1 MNKTLHDSLL
11 LYVHG
16 QGGSAEEA
24 AHYRPLFPDCDVV
37 GLDYKAATP
46 WEAAQEFPAAFQ
58 TLSAAYRRV
67 ILVANSIG
75 AYFSMCGLPQ
85 ASVERAFF
93 VSPIVDMERLICDM
107 MRWAGVTE
115 PELRERGTI
124 ATAFGETLSWDYLC
138 YVRQQPPRWQVLT
151 RILYGG
157 RDHLT
162 SRETITAFADAHH
175 APLCVMET
183 GEHWFH
189 TPEQMAFLDS
199 CFTRWQQEDT
209 FSGGNR

>member
-1 MNKTLHDSLL
+1 MNKPLHDSLL

-16 QGGSAEEA
+16 QGGNAEEA
-24 AHYRPLFPDCDVV
+24 THYRPLFPDSDVV

-46 WEAAQEFPAAFQ
+46 WEAAQEFPVLFQ
-58 TLSAAYRRV
+58 ALSAAYRRV

-75 AYFSMCGLPQ
+75 AYFSMCALPQ
-85 ASVERAFF
+85 ARIERAFF
-93 VSPIVDMERLICDM
+93 ISPIVNMERLICDM

-124 ATAFGETLSWDYLC
+124 TTAFGETLSWDYLC
-138 YVRQQPPRWQVLT
+138 YVRQHPPRWQVPT

-157 RDHLT
+157 RDHL
-162 SRETITAFADAHH
+162 SPREVITAFADALH

-209 FSGGNR
+209 VLGGNR